1 MKKITM
7 MMLMVFTSTL
17 MFGQTPI
24 ITMISD
30 GDCAGGNPKVVELYA
45 DGAVDFS
52 QYSLEIQTNENTDWG
67 NALNLADLGT
77 ITDEFVYIHKEDADG
92 GSFASEYPSATNVL
106 TTTTSAV
113 NFNGD
118 DRIRIVQDSDGAV
131 IDQYGAEGIDGTGEA
146 WEYQDGYAKRN
157 DGTGPDAGFFPG
169 NWTFFGGD
177 LDGEGTC
184 QGGTAFETII
194 GIGSY
199 TVGGGSNDPSIVI
212 TSPNNGATISPN
224 TTSVDIV
231 FATQNLPG
239 DGQIDITVN
248 GTTSND
254 VSSPFQI
261 TVATGNSYDVTVD
274 IISGGSS
281 VASNQITFEVASAT
295 EVANITALR
304 ADVEANGVGNY
315 YVITGTSIMTKAD
328 GFNNRKW
335 FQDNTP
341 SGIMIYDANEV
352 IADDAY
358 MVGDNVE
365 GLTGYTDEFNGVLQL
380 IPTADAGVVIGN
392 TTVLPQTVNLPDFIA
407 NFNDYE
413 SELIGFENVSIAE
426 ADGTV
431 VFETG
436 TNYNLT
442 NGSETIT
449 ARTEFFDADYIGEVI
464 PTATS
469 NIAGVA
475 SEFNGTGQL
484 FIRNSDDL
492 DAVLSNKNFENTEF
506 ALYPN
511 PVKNGLVNIE
521 TKTGES
527 LNVEFFNLLGQSV
540 LKAETNQ
547 EVNVSNL
554 KTGVYLVKIE
564 QNNNTVTKKL
574 IIK

>member
-7 MMLMVFTSTL
+7 MMLMVFASTL
-17 MFGQTPI
+17 MFGQGLETFDNVDLSGSAY
-24 ITMISD
+24 SD
-30 GDCAGGNPKVVELYA
+30 GSFTGQDGSTWTFLQSRGDIGVVDGDQAIMLGRNRTPDAEVESGTIANGIGTLNFDYLQAFSTDVELEVY
-45 DGAVDFS
+45 VNN
-52 QYSLEIQTNENTDWG
+52 SLITTVTSSEEQG
-67 NALNLADLGT
+67 VALNSGD
-77 ITDEFVYIHKEDADG
+77 INVNVG
-92 GSFASEYPSATNVL
+92 GDIVIRFFNPNGGQVAIDNVSWTSFT
-106 TTTTSAV
+106 
-113 NFNGD
+113 
-118 DRIRIVQDSDGAV
+118 
-131 IDQYGAEGIDGTGEA
+131 GTG
-146 WEYQDGYAKRN
+146 
-157 DGTGPDAGFFPG
+157 TP
-169 NWTFFGGD
+169 
-177 LDGEGTC
+177 
-184 QGGTAFETII
+184 
-194 GIGSY
+194 
-199 TVGGGSNDPSIVI
+199 
-212 TSPNNGATISPN
+212 TISIDSPQN
-224 TTSVDIV
+224 QAVLSPTLSEVDIQ
-231 FATQNLPG
+231 FSTLNLP
-239 DGQIDITVN
+239 DNATIDITVN

-254 VSSPFQI
+254 VSSPFTQS
-261 TVATGNSYDVTVD
+261 VSMGSSYDVTVD
-274 IISGGSS
+274 VISGGNS
-281 VASNQITFEVASAT
+281 VASDQVTFEIASAT

-304 ADVEANGVGNY
+304 ADVEVNGTGAY
-315 YVITGTSIMTKAD
+315 YIITGASVMTHAD

-341 SGIMIYDANEV
+341 SGIMIYDEDGV

-365 GLTGYTDEFNGVLQL
+365 GLTGYTAEFNGVLQF
-380 IPTADAGVVIGN
+380 IPTADAGTIAGN
-392 TTVLPQTVNLPDFIA
+392 STVLPQNVTLSDFIA

-436 TNYNLT
+436 TNYSLT

-449 ARTEFFDADYIGEVI
+449 TRTDFFSADYIGEII

-475 SEFNGTGQL
+475 SEFDDAGQL
-484 FIRNSDDL
+484 FIRNSEDL
-492 DAVLSNKNFENTEF
+492 NATLNNRNFENSEF

-521 TKTGES
+521 TKSGES

-547 EVNVSNL
+547 EINVTNL